1 MIGYSKHQHPCQP
14 GEEYQ
19 IDICFFPQFKNNKLT
34 NQHPVMLLCDVA
46 SNYLICRP
54 LINHTQA
61 TLISKIQEIFQTV
74 PPAKRLISDSGPEF
88 GNSFSQ
94 CLSDLGIQHVKGL
107 LKSNSQGLVERH
119 IEKFRH
125 LLSKLLKAK
134 NVATYDFQ
142 RLLFLTLQSLNNS
155 LYQGTFLS
163 PKELYFG
170 PVFFLSK
177 PGLYFIFFPI

>member
-1 MIGYSKHQHPCQP
+1 
-14 GEEYQ
+14 
-19 IDICFFPQFKNNKLT
+19 
-34 NQHPVMLLCDVA
+34 MLLCDVA
-46 SNYLICRP
+46 SNHLICRP

-61 TLISKIQEIFQTV
+61 TLINKIQEIFQTI
-74 PPAKRLISDSGPEF
+74 PPAKRLVLDSGPEF

-134 NVATYDFQ
+134 NVATHEFQ
-142 RLLFLTLQSLNNS
+142 RLLFFDLAI
-155 LYQGTFLS
+155 
-163 PKELYFG
+163 P
-170 PVFFLSK
+170 
-177 PGLYFIFFPI
+177 